1 MAQWEPQIRTN
12 LDDPVY
18 QAQLDGLLSSVP
30 GTLGAGLVNTRFREG
45 AYRVSGGR
53 AAGAAELQATIALTA
68 GLFGGPEA
76 EQDPEYAQALA
87 AVAPIESAYLSFR
100 EETVLLSR
108 VGDTQTVLLSTVSA
122 SLNQAA
128 SLNLRRTVT
137 ERIFAS
143 GRPEISSVLEAT
155 NEALLGLLIDL
166 ADGKILDKYERYA
179 NISALGVDDH
189 LIEIVRALFVA
200 NAPARGVYLHNRD
213 GEPIEIRRAEIVTST
228 RSFLWAR
235 LNFDP
240 EHLMVVAADRR
251 VVPGLL
257 SIMLRSSEVEIVR
270 VWVDGLLSY
279 GIKSTMSP
287 FPNTQTEFLQIVRD
301 LRRLEKNDL
310 LGRLDLGGFANYT
323 VGEGEDM
330 QRCQECIY
338 YLPNGKWCDLPELP
352 VPVEP
357 HWWCRLWKM

>member
-12 LDDPVY
+12 LDDEVY
-18 QAQLDGLLSSVP
+18 QEQLDRFLSSVP
-30 GTLGAGLVNTRFREG
+30 GTLGAGFVNTRFHEG
-45 AYRVSGGR
+45 VYRQSGGR
-53 AAGAAELQATIALTA
+53 AGEAEELRTMIDLTT

-76 EQDPEYAQALA
+76 EKDPGFVQAFA
-87 AVAPIESAYLSFR
+87 AIRPIESAYFNFR
-100 EETVLLSR
+100 EETLLLSR
-108 VGDTQTVLLSTVSA
+108 VGDTENALVLTVSA

-128 SLNLRRTVT
+128 ALSLRRSVT
-137 ERIFAS
+137 EQVQVS
-143 GRPEISSVLEAT
+143 GKTEIGPTLEAT
-155 NEALLGLLIDL
+155 NEVLLGLLLDL
-166 ADGKILDKYERYA
+166 KAGEVLDRYERFEEVSVVKPDGDLTELVRDLFLA
-179 NISALGVDDH
+179 NG
-189 LIEIVRALFVA
+189 
-200 NAPARGVYLHNRD
+200 PARGVNLHHRD
-213 GEPIEIRRAEIVTST
+213 VKSIEIRRAEIVTPT

-240 EHLMVVAADRR
+240 EHLMVVSADRR
-251 VVPGLL
+251 VIPGLL
-257 SIMLRSSEVEIVR
+257 AIMMRAIEVETVR
-270 VWVDGLLSY
+270 IWVDGLLSY

-287 FPNTQTEFLQIVRD
+287 FPDTQSEFLAIVRD

-323 VGEGEDM
+323 VGEGEEM